1 MPPHSVAYRS
11 ARRGTSVG
19 ADVGFWHLAD
29 MTALIAD
36 VRFTPALTV
45 VAKPKQLV
53 S

>member
-1 MPPHSVAYRS
+1 
-11 ARRGTSVG
+11 
-19 ADVGFWHLAD
+19 